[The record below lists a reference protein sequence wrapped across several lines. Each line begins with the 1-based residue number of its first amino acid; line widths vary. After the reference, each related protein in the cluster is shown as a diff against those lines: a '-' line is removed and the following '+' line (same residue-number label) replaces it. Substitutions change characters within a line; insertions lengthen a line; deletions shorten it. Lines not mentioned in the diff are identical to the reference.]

1 MHTESKQPRYPRL
14 VPHAQ
19 QEFAA
24 ASAVFARLDTDLQ
37 SFPGA
42 STLIPAY
49 GARLSAALRL
59 VPVALKISL
68 AGVAGCDALNVIISR
83 FHDPLSTS
91 HGLTIEDLAAI
102 GKDLHQIEADVNQA
116 TAQVNAFQPADL
128 QFHSRIRKAI
138 AAFHQSLPSLQALLQ
153 ATDQLLSAMPSLL
166 GISAPAYY
174 LVE

>member
-19 QEFAA
+19 QGFAA
-24 ASAVFARLDTDLQ
+24 ASAFLARFDTDSQ
-37 SFPGA
+37 SFLGA
-42 STLIPAY
+42 GTLFPAY

-102 GKDLHQIEADVNQA
+102 GKDLHQIETDVNQA
-116 TAQVNAFQPADL
+116 ATQVNALQPADL
-128 QFHSRIRKAI
+128 QFDSRIGKAI
-138 AAFHQSLPSLQALLQ
+138 AAFHQYLPSLQALLQ
-153 ATDQLLSAMPSLL
+153 ETDQLLPVLPSLL

-174 LVE
+174 LV